1 MVSSRN
7 TVTTTNSSRIVNL
20 FLCLFLAEVGF
31 CFSSKSIDGHDPDEI
46 LLQNHQMLAAIHK
59 GSVEQARA
67 SHIYSYR
74 HGFRGFAA
82 KMTED
87 QASQLAE
94 MPGVVSVFRNNRY
107 HVITITEYLR
117 MASWCKKC
125 VYLKPKLEKLAA
137 DYYPRVNVTVGE
149 GEERILMTRLHTVAD
164 IFCVGCGS
172 ILGWKYE
179 TAHEKSQKYKEGK
192 PVLQWLADNCF
203 DESKKEMFAMKP
215 TSE

>member
-117 MASWCKKC
+117 
-125 VYLKPKLEKLAA
+125 
-137 DYYPRVNVTVGE
+137 VNVTVGE